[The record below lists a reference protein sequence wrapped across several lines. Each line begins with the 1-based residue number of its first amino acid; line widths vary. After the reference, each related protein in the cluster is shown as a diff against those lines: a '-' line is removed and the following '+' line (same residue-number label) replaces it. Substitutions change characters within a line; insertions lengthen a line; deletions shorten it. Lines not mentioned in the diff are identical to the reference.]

1 MASSGGESDGPLMTP
16 DDTAAR
22 ELLRTA
28 VLVDFRV
35 TETAVRPGIDE
46 SMIFSRVELQLGRGE
61 GSGGSDTDE
70 GTDDVAWAAFGFLFA
85 VAALSFNDARPRG
98 VSDRDFLEGDEF
110 TVADFFVSLRYER
123 GELYLSI
130 DYVRGRY
137 VKTDIT
143 VRPDGRVTIETRGR
157 GDAVLRWLDR
167 IQGKRLLTV
176 LPGTPSPMP
185 GSPES

>member
-1 MASSGGESDGPLMTP
+1 MLTP
-16 DDTAAR
+16 DDTAER

-46 SMIFSRVELQLGRGE
+46 SMIFSRVELQLGRGDGSE
-61 GSGGSDTDE
+61 GADDDE

-98 VSDRDFLEGDEF
+98 MSDRDFLEGDEF
-110 TVADFFVSLRYER
+110 TVADFFASLRYER
-123 GELYLSI
+123 GELDLSI
-130 DYVRGRY
+130 DYVRGRC
-137 VKTDIT
+137 VKTDVT
-143 VRPDGRVTIETRGR
+143 VRPDGRVTIKTRGR

-167 IQGKRLLTV
+167 VQGKRLLTV
-176 LPGTPSPMP
+176 VPGVHSPIP
-185 GSPES
+185 GPPET